1 MYRCTVRIYRNVCT
15 LQKCYVNGQV
25 MSSSSFVPNLQE
37 IEVAHGWEDDGGS
50 RRMRCK
56 LYLIAFIAPY
66 GVGGS
71 ASGFLW
77 PRIEGCDR
85 GTQTADINRIF
96 DRLIFIAWFVQ
107 PLGLINSSYMIIRNR

>member
-1 MYRCTVRIYRNVCT
+1 
-15 LQKCYVNGQV
+15 

-37 IEVAHGWEDDGGS
+37 IDVAHRWEDDGGG
-50 RRMRCK
+50 RRIRCE

-85 GTQTADINRIF
+85 GAKTGDINWIF
-96 DRLIFIAWFVQ
+96 DRLILIAWFVQ
-107 PLGLINSSYMIIRNR
+107 TLGLKNSSELIIRND